1 MNITVY
7 ISLPLNALLRECKIE
22 AFRSVAES
30 HLDQSMSKYYYIK
43 LK

>member
-1 MNITVY
+1 MNIIVY
-7 ISLPLNALLRECKIE
+7 ISLPLNALLQCKIE

-30 HLDQSMSKYYYIK
+30 HLDQSISKYYYIE